1 MSMLTVFYNSANVE
15 VYFTYDGGQ
24 VGSTDSLG
32 LKYEPD
38 FDEYIEIDEVV
49 YNGIDIIPVLNDDNL
64 DEIEQLVWA
73 KIQASRN
80 EYDGE

>member
-1 MSMLTVFYNSANVE
+1 MSMLTVFYNSASVE
-15 VYFTYDGGQ
+15 VYFTHDSGQ

-38 FDEYIEIDEVV
+38 FDECIEIDEVV
-49 YNGIDIIPVLNDDNL
+49 YNGIDIIPVLNEDNL
-64 DEIEQLVWA
+64 DEIEQLVWD
-73 KIQASRN
+73 KIHASRN